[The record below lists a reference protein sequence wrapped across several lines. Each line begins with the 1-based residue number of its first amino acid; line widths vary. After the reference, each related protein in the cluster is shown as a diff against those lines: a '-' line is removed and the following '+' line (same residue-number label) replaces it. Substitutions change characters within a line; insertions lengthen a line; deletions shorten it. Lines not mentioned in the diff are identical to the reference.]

1 MKSYLE
7 ERIEWYDYNYRN
19 GNALISDKQFD
30 QLEKNLLRID
40 PNCDYF
46 SKKNNLVLP
55 SLEKGSIDEFLEGLL
70 PDTRLLIEPKIDGCA
85 IALQYRNGTL
95 EKAISREGND
105 ITSKIAKVKDIP
117 KQLPLRGVF
126 QIRGE
131 LYAPNQ
137 TPNFSQR
144 IASGFL
150 RAQEGFGESLSF
162 CSFQILN
169 SRLNQSEA
177 KKYLEKLGFSIYPE
191 PTNWR
196 GIELAHHP
204 DNRSVCRIAG
214 HVHPQME
221 LKATTDHLVCS
232 CFAIQNQRLL
242 LLPAFTKFSGGPR
255 LKPCDALCF
264 PIIGDQVLPPTN

>member
-46 SKKNNLVLP
+46 IKKNNLVLP
-55 SLEKGSIDEFLEGLL
+55 SLEKGSIDDFLEGLL
-70 PDTRLLIEPKIDGCA
+70 PDTKLLIEPKIDGCA

-169 SRLNQSEA
+169 SRLNQHES
-177 KKYLEKLGFSIYPE
+177 KTYLSKLGFSTPKDIFCNFTNQVKVFRKQWLEGKLFKEYP
-191 PTNWR
+191 TD
-196 GIELAHHP
+196 GIVVKINSRKLQLIREKSNL
-204 DNRSVCRIAG
+204 DYRYW
-214 HVHPQME
+214 QM
-221 LKATTDHLVCS
+221 
-232 CFAIQNQRLL
+232 AI
-242 LLPAFTKFSGGPR
+242 KY
-255 LKPCDALCF
+255 
-264 PIIGDQVLPPTN
+264 

>member
-7 ERIEWYDYNYRN
+7 ERLEWYDYNYRN

-95 EKAISREGND
+95 EKGISRKGND
-105 ITSKIAKVKDIP
+105 VTSKIAKVKDIP

-126 QIRGE
+126 QVRGE
-131 LYAPNQ
+131 LY
-137 TPNFSQR
+137 TPNLPSNFPQR
-144 IASGFL
+144 ISSGFL
-150 RAQEGFGESLSF
+150 RAQEEFGQSLSF

-169 SRLNQSEA
+169 SRLNQHES
-177 KKYLEKLGFSIYPE
+177 KTHLSKLGFSTPKDISCNYTNQVKVFRKQWLEGKLFKEYP
-191 PTNWR
+191 TD
-196 GIELAHHP
+196 GIVVKINSRKLQLIREKSNL
-204 DNRSVCRIAG
+204 DYCYW
-214 HVHPQME
+214 QM
-221 LKATTDHLVCS
+221 
-232 CFAIQNQRLL
+232 AI
-242 LLPAFTKFSGGPR
+242 KH
-255 LKPCDALCF
+255 
-264 PIIGDQVLPPTN
+264 

>member
-70 PDTRLLIEPKIDGCA
+70 PDTRLLIEPKLDGCA
-85 IALQYRNGTL
+85 TALQYRNGTL
-95 EKAISREGND
+95 EKAISRKGND
-105 ITSKIAKVKDIP
+105 ITSKVAKVKDIP

-126 QIRGE
+126 QVRGE

-169 SRLNQSEA
+169 SRLNQHKS
-177 KKYLEKLGFSIYPE
+177 KTHLSKLGFSTPKDISCNFTNQVKIFRKQWLEGKLFKEYP
-191 PTNWR
+191 TD
-196 GIELAHHP
+196 GIVVKINSRKLQLIREKSNL
-204 DNRSVCRIAG
+204 DYRYWQIAI
-214 HVHPQME
+214 
-221 LKATTDHLVCS
+221 KY
-232 CFAIQNQRLL
+232 
-242 LLPAFTKFSGGPR
+242 
-255 LKPCDALCF
+255 
-264 PIIGDQVLPPTN
+264 

>member
-95 EKAISREGND
+95 EKAISRKGTD
-105 ITSKIAKVKDIP
+105 VTSKIAKVKDIP
-117 KQLPLRGVF
+117 NQLPLRGVF
-126 QIRGE
+126 QVRGE

-169 SRLNQSEA
+169 SRLNQHES
-177 KKYLEKLGFSIYPE
+177 KTHLSKLGFSTPKDISCNFTNQVKVFRKQWLEGKLFKEYP
-191 PTNWR
+191 TD
-196 GIELAHHP
+196 GIVVKINSRKLQLIREKSNL
-204 DNRSVCRIAG
+204 DYRYW
-214 HVHPQME
+214 QM
-221 LKATTDHLVCS
+221 
-232 CFAIQNQRLL
+232 AI
-242 LLPAFTKFSGGPR
+242 KY
-255 LKPCDALCF
+255 
-264 PIIGDQVLPPTN
+264 